1 MKQPRSFDIPAT
13 ADRARKALNALR
25 DRQKPGERAGKGSKT
40 DVIRTIKSEIQT
52 LLREGFTAQQIAEAF
67 REDVFSILPKTITQV
82 VGPMPKKSKKP
93 PTERKRQAVSPTATI
108 PPGNGGSHRP
118 KNGTDNRHD
127 NEPQNVTPGSFH
139 IHPDSEDL

>member
-67 REDVFSILPKTITQV
+67 RQDVFSILPKTITQV
-82 VGPMPKKSKKP
+82 VGPIPKKSKKP

>member
-127 NEPQNVTPGSFH
+127 NEPQNVTSGSFH

>member
-52 LLREGFTAQQIAEAF
+52 LLREGYTAQQIAEAF

>member
-52 LLREGFTAQQIAEAF
+52 LLREGYTAQQIAEAF

-82 VGPMPKKSKKP
+82 VGPIPKKSKKP
-93 PTERKRQAVSPTATI
+93 PTERKGQAVSPPATI
-108 PPGNGGSHRP
+108 PSKNDGRHRP
-118 KNGTDNRHD
+118 KNGTDNRHN
-127 NEPQNVTPGSFH
+127 NEPQNVIPGSFN
-139 IHPDSEDL
+139 IQPDSEDL